1 VNFFARNLQIF
12 KRIGLPLYVLT
23 LIYTSLDQLL
33 TINTEAA
40 MRNPNGGTTW
50 IWVYG
55 FSSLIVGI
63 VFPILG
69 ILVVLYGAKT
79 PDANE
84 KGLWQF
90 IQHHINQLSIEI
102 LRSWGMTLL
111 WSLLFILPGVW
122 KYLEYT
128 MIPFI
133 VTISQKYDRGEE
145 DALETSARMV
155 RHQLLKV
162 SAILLIFH
170 LIFPSILTVLFDE
183 YRLVWHTPVSAL
195 VLTLVD
201 VYLFIFSTQLLLG
214 VFESQNQQEVPHAA
228 AHV

>member
-1 VNFFARNLQIF
+1 MNFFARNLQIF

-63 VFPILG
+63 IFPILG
-69 ILVVLYGAKT
+69 ILVVIYGAQT
-79 PDANE
+79 PETDE

-90 IQHHINQLSIEI
+90 IQHHINQMSIEI
-102 LRSWGMTLL
+102 LRSWGKTIL
-111 WSLLFILPGVW
+111 WTLLFILPGLW
-122 KYLEYT
+122 KYVEYT
-128 MIPFI
+128 MIPFV
-133 VTISQKYDRGEE
+133 VTMSKKYDRGDE
-145 DALETSARMV
+145 DALQSSTRLV
-155 RHQLLKV
+155 RSHLLKV
-162 SAILLIFH
+162 SAILLVFH

-183 YRLVWHTPVSAL
+183 YRLVWHTPFSAL

-201 VYLFIFSTQLLLG
+201 VYLFIFSTQLLMG
-214 VFESQNQQEVPHAA
+214 VFEGHNQQEVTNAA

>member
-1 VNFFARNLQIF
+1 VNFFTRNLQIF

-50 IWVYG
+50 IWIYG
-55 FSSLIVGI
+55 FASLIVGI
-63 VFPILG
+63 VFPIVG
-69 ILVVLYGAKT
+69 ILVVLYGAK
-79 PDANE
+79 DIEASE

-90 IQHHINQLSIEI
+90 IQHHVSQLSIEI

-111 WSLLFILPGVW
+111 WSLLLILPGLW

-128 MIPFI
+128 MIPFV
-133 VTISQKYDRGEE
+133 VTQSPKYDRGDE
-145 DALETSARMV
+145 DALEASSFVV
-155 RHQLLKV
+155 RRNLLKV
-162 SAILLIFH
+162 SAILLVFH
-170 LIFPSILTVLFDE
+170 MIFPSILTVLFDE
-183 YRLVWHTPVSAL
+183 YRLVWHTPASAL
-195 VLTLVD
+195 ALTLVD
-201 VYLFIFSTQLLLG
+201 VYLFIFSTQLLLS
-214 VFESQNQQEVPHAA
+214 VFESSNSQEVPNAA

>member
-1 VNFFARNLQIF
+1 MNFFARNFQIF

-63 VFPILG
+63 IFPILG
-69 ILVVLYGAKT
+69 ILVVLYGAKA

-90 IQHHINQLSIEI
+90 IQHHMNQLSIEI
-102 LRSWGMTLL
+102 LRSWGKTLM
-111 WSLLFILPGVW
+111 WSLLFILPALW

-133 VTISQKYDRGEE
+133 VTMSKKYDRGEE
-145 DALETSARMV
+145 DALDSSAHMV
-155 RHQLLKV
+155 RQHLLKV
-162 SAILLIFH
+162 SAILLVFH

-214 VFESQNQQEVPHAA
+214 VFESQNQQEVPNAA

>member
-1 VNFFARNLQIF
+1 MNFFVRNLHIF

-40 MRNPNGGTTW
+40 MQNPNGATTW

-90 IQHHINQLSIEI
+90 IQHHMNQLSIEI
-102 LRSWGMTLL
+102 LRSWGKTLL
-111 WSLLFILPGVW
+111 WSLLLILPALW

-128 MIPFI
+128 MIPFV
-133 VTISQKYDRGEE
+133 VTMSKKYGRGEE
-145 DALETSARMV
+145 DALNGSALIV
-155 RHQLLKV
+155 HKHLLKV

-183 YRLVWHTPVSAL
+183 YRLVWRTPVSAL

-201 VYLFIFSTQLLLG
+201 VYLFVFSTQLLLG
-214 VFESQNQQEVPHAA
+214 VFERQNPQEVPSAA
-228 AHV
+228 THV